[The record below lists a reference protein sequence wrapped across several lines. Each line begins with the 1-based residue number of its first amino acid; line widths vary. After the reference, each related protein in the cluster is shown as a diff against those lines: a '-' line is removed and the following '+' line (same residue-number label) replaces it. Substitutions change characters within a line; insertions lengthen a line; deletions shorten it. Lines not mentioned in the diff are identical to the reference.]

1 MNVRGSVAG
10 RVCFTECAVVSL
22 ERTRQFGPSS
32 DRIWPCDP
40 RQATSVHWLVIFKSV
55 KQTNDKVGLSLV
67 TYVPLWW
74 GMLLVGEVVRVWGR
88 GTWAISTF
96 HSVLL

>member
-1 MNVRGSVAG
+1 MNVRGSVVG

-22 ERTRQFGPSS
+22 ERTRHFGPRS

-40 RQATSVHWLVIFKSV
+40 RQGTSVHWLVLFKSI
-55 KQTNDKVGLSLV
+55 KQTNDKVGLPLV

-74 GMLLVGEVVRVWGR
+74 GMLLVGEVVRMWGR
-88 GTWAISTF
+88 GTWAVSTF